1 MAGFKNDRR
10 AQDIRMALQKIFT
23 ELKDPRIS
31 PMLSILKIDLSNDLS
46 YCKVYVSAVEGVEQT
61 DESVK
66 GLKSASGFIRREIAH
81 RLNLRKAPEFKFIAD
96 HSIDHSMH
104 INDLLHQVMPSEP
117 ETSDSEDG
125 TAE

>member
-23 ELKDPRIS
+23 ECKDPRIS

-104 INDLLHQVMPSEP
+104 INDLLHQVMPSES
-117 ETSDSEDG
+117 ETTEPDDN
-125 TAE
+125 AE

>member
-23 ELKDPRIS
+23 ELKDPRVS
-31 PMLSILKIDLSNDLS
+31 DMLSVLKIDLSNDLS
-46 YCKVYVSAVEGVEQT
+46 YCKVYVSAIEGVEKT
-61 DESVK
+61 EDSVK
-66 GLKSASGFIRREIAH
+66 GLKSAAGFIRREIAH

-104 INDLLHQVMPSEP
+104 INDLLHQIAEKPAAQEVDE
-117 ETSDSEDG
+117 SDE
-125 TAE
+125 A

>member
-23 ELKDPRIS
+23 ECKDPRIS

-104 INDLLHQVMPSEP
+104 INDLLHQVMPSES
-117 ETSDSEDG
+117 ETTEPDD

>member
-23 ELKDPRIS
+23 ELKDPRVS
-31 PMLSILKIDLSNDLS
+31 PMLSVLKIDLSNDLS
-46 YCKVYVSAVEGVEQT
+46 YCKVYVSAVEGVEKT

-66 GLKSASGFIRREIAH
+66 GLKSAAGFIRREIAH
-81 RLNLRKAPEFKFIAD
+81 RLNLRKAPELKFIAD

-104 INDLLHQVMPSEP
+104 INDLLHQVVIP
-117 ETSDSEDG
+117 ELPEEEETE
-125 TAE
+125 E

>member
-23 ELKDPRIS
+23 ELKDPRVS
-31 PMLSILKIDLSNDLS
+31 PMLSVLKVDLSNDLS
-46 YCKVYVSAVEGVEQT
+46 YCKVYVSAIEGVEKT

-66 GLKSASGFIRREIAH
+66 GLKSAAGFIRREIAH

-104 INDLLHQVMPSEP
+104 INELLNKVITPDMQQL
-117 ETSDSEDG
+117 EDEDA
-125 TAE
+125 AE

>member
-31 PMLSILKIDLSNDLS
+31 PMLSVLKIDLSNDLS
-46 YCKVYVSAVEGVEQT
+46 YCKVYVSAVEGTEKT

-66 GLKSASGFIRREIAH
+66 GLKSAAGFIRREIAH

-104 INDLLHQVMPSEP
+104 INDLLHQVITATEPDTTEESE
-117 ETSDSEDG
+117 EE
-125 TAE
+125 

>member
-10 AQDIRMALQKIFT
+10 AQDIRMALQIIFS
-23 ELKDPRIS
+23 ELKDPRVS
-31 PMLSILKIDLSNDLS
+31 PMLSVLKVDLSADLS
-46 YCKVYVSAVEGVEQT
+46 YCKVYVSAVEGVEKT

-66 GLKSASGFIRREIAH
+66 GLKSAAGFIRREIAH

-104 INDLLHQVMPSEP
+104 INELLHQVIKP
-117 ETSDSEDG
+117 EATQEEEE
-125 TAE
+125 A